1 MSTCRRPTRRLRY
14 VSAGQ
19 AWWRESH
26 ASNGRDVDRP
36 GGLGCQNPVSD
47 LPPVLPDVRQ
57 SAGQPSGE
65 VSSVQPA
72 TTGYTAPAP
81 YPATIQDPSGV
92 LRVGRTRIRSAD
104 CVRNTFC
111 SFFIG
116 RDPGIPTAR
125 EIEAAYYGGHY
136 NQ

>member
-1 MSTCRRPTRRLRY
+1 M
-14 VSAGQ
+14 Q
-19 AWWRESH
+19 ATVVLLI
-26 ASNGRDVDRP
+26 ALA
-36 GGLGCQNPVSD
+36 GLGCQNPVSD

-81 YPATIQDPSGV
+81 YPVYIQDPSACSE
-92 LRVGRTRIRSAD
+92 SAD
-104 CVRNTFC
+104 EDSFRRCVRNTFC

-125 EIEAAYYGGHY
+125 EIEASYYGGQY
-136 NQ
+136 NH